1 MYQFRSISVSSV
13 SSGAK
18 AAFRKMAARDRTMV
32 KDNPIHKQQI
42 DPVLMADRFP
52 YYDLDG
58 RLVADAHEI
67 AELAAGHDEPIG
79 RAYWTAFNALP
90 PVRTAEGELLETH
103 VRGSTRHIL
112 VKSSPPA
119 GRESG
124 PIPSPTPHMPP

>member
-1 MYQFRSISVSSV
+1 
-13 SSGAK
+13 
-18 AAFRKMAARDRTMV
+18 MV

-67 AELAAGHDEPIG
+67 AELAAGHEEPIG

-90 PVRTAEGELLETH
+90 HVRKAEGELLEAY
-103 VRGSTRHIL
+103 VRGSTRHML
-112 VKSSPPA
+112 VKYSDPA
-119 GRESG
+119 GQESATTAC
-124 PIPSPTPHMPP
+124 PHPHMAPRVGWPLASRISCLRGRQRPHITQPVA

>member
-1 MYQFRSISVSSV
+1 
-13 SSGAK
+13 
-18 AAFRKMAARDRTMV
+18 MAARDRTMV

-67 AELAAGHDEPIG
+67 AAIAAGHEEHMG

-90 PVRTAEGELLETH
+90 HVRKAEGELLEAY
-103 VRGSTRHIL
+103 VRGSTRHML
-112 VKSSPPA
+112 VQYSDPA
-119 GRESG
+119 GQESATIARSDERREG
-124 PIPSPTPHMPP
+124 KV